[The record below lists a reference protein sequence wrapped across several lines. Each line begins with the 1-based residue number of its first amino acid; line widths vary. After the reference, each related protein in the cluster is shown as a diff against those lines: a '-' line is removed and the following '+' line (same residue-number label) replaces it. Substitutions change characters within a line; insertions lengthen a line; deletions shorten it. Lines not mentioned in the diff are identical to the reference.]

1 MNQQEIEQTILKET
15 QGLSF
20 NALQEILDFIQFLKI
35 KNLREVTNYKDQ
47 EQAIRNELK
56 TLELDSFAH
65 LEKEFADYKELYP
78 HE

>member
-20 NALQEILDFIQFLKI
+20 NALQEILDFIQFIKI
-35 KNLREVTNYKDQ
+35 KGYREVTNFKEE
-47 EQAIRNELK
+47 EQDIRNGLK
-56 TLELDSFAH
+56 TLERDSLAH
-65 LEKEFADYKELYP
+65 LEKEFTDYKKLYP

>member
-20 NALQEILDFIQFLKI
+20 NALQEIMDFIQFLKI

-56 TLELDSFAH
+56 TLEMDSFAH
-65 LEKEFADYKELYP
+65 LEEEFTGYKELYP